1 MEQLEGY
8 ISLESQRSGKI
19 SIEYKHYT
27 FFPLLVCILAFSD
40 VYIIVKQC
48 RGYSWEKFPF

>member
-1 MEQLEGY
+1 MEQLEGS

-27 FFPLLVCILAFSD
+27 FFPLLVCIWAFSD